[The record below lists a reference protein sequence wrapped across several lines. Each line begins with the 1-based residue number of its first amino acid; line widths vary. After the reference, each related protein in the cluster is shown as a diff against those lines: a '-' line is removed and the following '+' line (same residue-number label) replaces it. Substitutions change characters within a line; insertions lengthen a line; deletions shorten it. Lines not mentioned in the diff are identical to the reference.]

1 MIDWITVAAGIA
13 TVLGFALSVLQTL
26 RYLDAR
32 NDLAQLKRSRNANIW
47 LNIAMT
53 LNAYESIEDARN
65 LVGDD
70 DNPRQ
75 KELLMSKINSVR
87 RCMVDQYLQLLKE
100 AVLDEEEFTE
110 STIAHWQNI
119 GRLEND
125 WRTAQARKYIRTSV
139 NIRANSTQTNE
150 QKPADCY
157 QKSR

>member
-1 MIDWITVAAGIA
+1 
-13 TVLGFALSVLQTL
+13 
-26 RYLDAR
+26 
-32 NDLAQLKRSRNANIW
+32 
-47 LNIAMT
+47 
-53 LNAYESIEDARN
+53 
-65 LVGDD
+65 
-70 DNPRQ
+70 
-75 KELLMSKINSVR
+75 
-87 RCMVDQYLQLLKE
+87 MVDQYLQLLKE